1 MEMER
6 GQQVTLSLP
15 PARLMPLDIVSIA
28 ELEAILGVPV
38 DRDAPPTI
46 VNVGAVW
53 VVARVASARLLLS
66 LQPDFARSAAF
77 ERRLGVT
84 GLTIFGPQDAGE
96 AEIEVRS
103 FAPSAGVNED
113 PVCGSGNSSVA
124 VFRHAHGL
132 LRQGGNHYVATQ
144 GQCVGRAGKIAVHV
158 ASDGAVQI
166 GGQCV
171 STVEGFLTTTG

>member
-84 GLTIFGPQDAGE
+84 GLTIFNLRPAGRR
-96 AEIEVRS
+96 RS
-103 FAPSAGVNED
+103 
-113 PVCGSGNSSVA
+113 
-124 VFRHAHGL
+124 
-132 LRQGGNHYVATQ
+132 
-144 GQCVGRAGKIAVHV
+144 
-158 ASDGAVQI
+158 
-166 GGQCV
+166 
-171 STVEGFLTTTG
+171 